1 MAFSDGL
8 VVIANKIRDMR
19 GSVETEEATKNA
31 FIMPFIS
38 TVLGYDVF
46 NPSEVIPEFTADVGV
61 KRGEKVDYAIFK
73 DGQVQILIECKKIGD
88 PLDLRYASQLFRYFA
103 VTSARIA
110 ILTNGQHYHVYTD
123 GDLPNRMD
131 EKPFLV
137 FDLLDIDRT
146 LVPEIQKF
154 CKESFDID
162 SVVSAAEE
170 LKYIG
175 GIRRIIAAEVKEP
188 SEEWIRFFVNRIY
201 DGRTTQRI
209 MEQFRPLVAKALAQY
224 IGDQVNSRLKTA
236 LGDDAPDPN
245 RSTET
250 APVLAPPQ
258 PPVGAATVGETPVAP
273 AGTTDPDVVT
283 TDEEL
288 EGFNIVRAIAVS
300 EVAPE
305 RVHYRDSKSYFAI
318 LLDDNNRKPIIRL
331 NLNGKSVK
339 FVTTFEQGKDVGVR
353 RDIKSVVDIYTVA
366 SEQIRQTIRRYE
378 NNGAAAEPRPEVIAE
393 PVS

>member
-8 VVIANKIRDMR
+8 ASIAKKIRDTR
-19 GSVETEEATKNA
+19 DSVETEEATKNA

-38 TVLGYDVF
+38 SVLGYDVF
-46 NPSEVIPEFTADVGV
+46 DPSEVVPEFTADVGV

-110 ILTNGQHYHVYTD
+110 ILTNGQQYHVYTD

-131 EKPFLV
+131 EKPFLI

-146 LVPEIQKF
+146 LVPEVQKF
-154 CKESFDID
+154 SKESFDID
-162 SVVSAAEE
+162 SVVNAAEE

-175 GIRRIIAAEVKEP
+175 GIRRIIATEVKEP
-188 SEEWIRFFVNRIY
+188 SEEWVRFFVNRIY
-201 DGRTTQRI
+201 EGRTTQKI
-209 MEQFRPLVAKALAQY
+209 LEQFRPLVAKALNQY
-224 IGDQVNSRLKTA
+224 VGDQVNSRLKTA

-245 RSTET
+245 RSTEI
-250 APVLAPPQ
+250 APLPQSPIGQAVITDAPGG
-258 PPVGAATVGETPVAP
+258 PVDVA
-273 AGTTDPDVVT
+273 DPEIVT
-283 TDEEL
+283 TEEEL

-305 RVHYRDSKSYFAI
+305 RVQYRDGKSYFAV
-318 LLDDNNRKPIIRL
+318 LLDNNNRKPIIRL

-339 FVTTFEQGKDVGVR
+339 FLTTFEQGKDVGVR
-353 RDIKSVVDIYTVA
+353 RDIASVVDIYKVA
-366 SEQIRQTIRRYE
+366 SEEIRETIRRYE
-378 NNGAAAEPRPEVIAE
+378 SGGLMTETANP
-393 PVS
+393 